1 MKQPFIISLMVMV
14 MTTISACASQFTDAA
29 ALNPSPAGTSDPVVT
44 RVNDL
49 EFTQSELEQELAI
62 GRAKYKLTNNKELV
76 LQDLEGTLQG
86 LIPSLLLDQQAQQ
99 AGIYASD
106 KEVTAELSNFVAG
119 RMVTIDEL
127 GVELKRQNVTLADF
141 RHSLA
146 RNVRIQ
152 KYLGQLFPPD
162 SNEDVDFTAWLR
174 DLREN
179 ATIEILYEPPE
190 ELPLLGSRAPD
201 FTLTNLEGKE
211 AALAQFRG
219 RPVII
224 NFWATWCVPCRREMP
239 AFQRAF
245 ETYQADG
252 LIILAVN
259 FEEDANLVRPFIEEF
274 GLTFEILYDTQA
286 EVSQTYQV
294 TGLPRTVFVDRQG
307 VIRHIQVGEVK
318 ESLLEGFLEQIL

>member
-1 MKQPFIISLMVMV
+1 M
-14 MTTISACASQFTDAA
+14 
-29 ALNPSPAGTSDPVVT
+29 
-44 RVNDL
+44 
-49 EFTQSELEQELAI
+49 
-62 GRAKYKLTNNKELV
+62 

-127 GVELKRQNVTLADF
+127 EVELKRQNVTLADF
-141 RHSLA
+141 QLSLA

-152 KYLGQLFPPD
+152 KYLDQRFPPD

-179 ATIEILYEPPE
+179 AAIEILSEPSE
-190 ELPLLGSRAPD
+190 ALPLLGSRAPD
-201 FTLTNLEGKE
+201 FTLTDLEDKE
-211 AALAQFRG
+211 VRLAQFQG

-245 ETYQADG
+245 ETHQEDG
-252 LIILAVN
+252 LVILAVN
-259 FEEDANLVRPFIEEF
+259 FEEEPNLVRAYVEEF
-274 GLTFEILYDTQA
+274 GLTFEILYDTEA

-294 TGLPRTVFVDRQG
+294 TGLPWTVFVDRQG
-307 VIRHIQVGEVK
+307 AIQHIQVGEVK
-318 ESLLEGFLEQIL
+318 EEMLENFLEYIL